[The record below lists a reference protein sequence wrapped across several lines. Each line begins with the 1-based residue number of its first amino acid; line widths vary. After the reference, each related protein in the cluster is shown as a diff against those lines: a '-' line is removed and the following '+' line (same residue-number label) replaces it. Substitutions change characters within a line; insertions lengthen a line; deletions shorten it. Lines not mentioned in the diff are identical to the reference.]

1 MKMKIRRKLLISYLL
16 IVALFVAAGATI
28 TYNTIK
34 MADLQNNVKQ
44 QVEINNNAY
53 AFQQGLDQ
61 KQFGTLMYSADNTV
75 EGERIIVESANTMV
89 PAKSYL
95 LEALVTNPQLLAKFN
110 EVVQIDD
117 ETINTAISKVY
128 SIYISNVTDKY
139 EKIWAQLTTLM
150 NGVTQADIKLGDVR
164 AATLA
169 NVDNATLEAQNYAS
183 LSLVLAI
190 VFLAIISVVSIAL
203 SIIMGNRITNPLKKL
218 ADIAHKVSLGD
229 LNQRY
234 YLKQN
239 IDIKTGD
246 EIDELVNAFRRMVNA
261 FRMTE
266 ALSKGADVAEETEKQ

>member
-1 MKMKIRRKLLISYLL
+1 MKIRRKLLISYLL

-28 TYNTIK
+28 TYNTMK

-44 QVEINNNAY
+44 QVAINNNAY

-61 KQFGTLMYSADNTV
+61 KQFGTLMYSADNIV
-75 EGERIIVESANTMV
+75 EGERIIVESAETMV

-95 LEALVTNPQLLAKFN
+95 LEALASNPELLAKFN

-117 ETINTAISKVY
+117 ETINTAISQVY

-150 NGVTQADIKLGDVR
+150 NGVTQADIKLADVR
-164 AATLA
+164 SATLA
-169 NVDNATLEAQNYAS
+169 NVENATLEAQSYAS
-183 LSLVLAI
+183 LSLILAV
-190 VFLAIISVVSIAL
+190 VFLAIISVVSVIL

-229 LNQRY
+229 LNQRH

-246 EIDELVNAFRRMVNA
+246 EIDELVGAFRRMVNA

-266 ALSKGADVAEETEKQ
+266 ALNKGADVAGESEEQ

>member
-1 MKMKIRRKLLISYLL
+1 MKIRRKLLISYLL
-16 IVALFVAAGATI
+16 IVALFIAAGVTI
-28 TYNTIK
+28 TYNTTK

-61 KQFGTLMYSADNTV
+61 KQFGTLMYSADNTA

-89 PAKSYL
+89 PAESYL
-95 LEALVTNPQLLAKFN
+95 LDALANNPELLAKFN
-110 EVVQIDD
+110 EVVQIDN
-117 ETINTAISKVY
+117 ETINTAISQVY

-150 NGVTQADIKLGDVR
+150 NGVTQADIKLADVR
-164 AATLA
+164 SATLT
-169 NVDNATLEAQNYAS
+169 NVENATLEAQNYAS
-183 LSLVLAI
+183 LSLIIAV
-190 VFLAIISVVSIAL
+190 VFLAIISVVSVAL

-266 ALSKGADVAEETEKQ
+266 ALSKGVDAAEETAKQ